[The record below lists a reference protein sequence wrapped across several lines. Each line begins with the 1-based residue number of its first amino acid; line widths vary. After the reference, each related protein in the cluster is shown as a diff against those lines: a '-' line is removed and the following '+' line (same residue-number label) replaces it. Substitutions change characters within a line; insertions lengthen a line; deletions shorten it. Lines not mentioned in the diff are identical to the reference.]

1 MQIII
6 SPAKKMK
13 METDTF
19 THKDTPLFL
28 SDTSKIA
35 KKLQS
40 MTEEQLKVLWKTND
54 TLTALNVERLRTLD
68 LENHLTPALFSYE
81 GLQYQYMAPQVL
93 SQNNLD
99 YLEQHLRILSGFY
112 GILKPFDGITPYRL
126 EMQAKL
132 SIDTSASL
140 YEFWGSRIAEHL
152 AQETDYVLNLTSKE
166 YAKAIEPHWKKLP
179 TKEHSFV
186 HCAFG
191 ELIDGKLVERATM
204 CKMARGAMVRWL
216 SENAITD
223 LAEVTGFSDLQF
235 QYDGSR
241 STENSLVFLKIKEDL
256 D

>member
-13 METDTF
+13 IETDTF
-19 THKDTPLFL
+19 TYKDVPLFL
-28 SDTSKIA
+28 SDTSIIA

-40 MTEEQLKVLWKTND
+40 MTEEQLKFLWKTNAS
-54 TLTALNVERLRTLD
+54 LTALNVERLRTLD
-68 LENHLTPALFSYE
+68 LEKQLTPALFSYE

-93 SQNNLD
+93 SQNSLD
-99 YLEQHLRILSGFY
+99 YLQNHLRILSGFY

-132 SIDTSASL
+132 SLDTSASL

-152 AQETDYVLNLTSKE
+152 TQESDCILNLASKE
-166 YAKAIEPHWKKLP
+166 YSKAIEPHWKRLP

-186 HCAFG
+186 HCVFG

-216 SENAITD
+216 SENAITA
-223 LAEVTGFSDLQF
+223 LSEVTEFSDLQF
-235 QYDGSR
+235 QYNASR
-241 STENSLVFLKIKEDL
+241 STENSLVFLKTKEDFE
-256 D
+256 